1 VCVGVRVDV
10 GVHVASAALCQ
21 YLEADRSGE
30 PCPENCTEPSLEH
43 TTFRSKV
50 LARFPEN
57 VDGNLFDQD
66 AVNMLCV
73 RPGLSFR
80 TRPLPPHFH
89 SFLITRED
97 FSRTYG
103 FVLTFYEQVRSEQVS
118 VAMETLLN
126 GHHQNKDQTGDRT
139 RDQAGSSSSP
149 SSTSST
155 SSSMD
160 SLSSGGE
167 YTDLCPPE
175 ASVRGVESAG
185 GALYVSKALCVIAPL
200 PFMGACRSFLWQLHR
215 AVMSETPP
223 PLPLESYVYNLLYE
237 VPLPAP
243 GRSLR
248 FQGVYEPIVCQRPG
262 PAELPLADFPLSE
275 VIGLLGLDN
284 LIQVFTCTLLEMQIL
299 LYSQDPQSLMCVSE
313 CLSSL
318 LFPFQWQHVYGQGGG
333 GRACL
338 DLPQEANL
346 CFVDI
351 DNHSVDLPEDFPHFP
366 LKSDLIQELMDV
378 LQSSGV
384 SAPESSSCPGSPRPS
399 SSPCTPSAL
408 RRNSLE
414 AQDRRNGNLPPNQAA
429 ILELLQKNETLE
441 RLEALTRRTGVS
453 VARVDALR
461 AGVKGEEGQRRRG
474 SRLEE
479 EKRAAILNAQLR
491 EVFAARFIS
500 MFCDYEAFV
509 IHSCSDLETW
519 LTARENM
526 HNFDKASF
534 LSEQPEPFLPFL
546 SRFIETQMFASFIDH
561 KIMSQWEQKEALL
574 RVFDQRIEK
583 KKLHQLRAPNL
594 SSTHARRSSAL
605 LQAAQAV
612 EQRYQNIDHTAVLP
626 HLLNMRIGQGR
637 VDQGHFPRLQR
648 DALNTPPNR
657 HTQAPRKT
665 EPQLDNEQK
674 EVQLQ
679 ESRSLGK
686 SLRQPKLSDLSPAV
700 IAQTNWKFVEGLLK
714 ECRLKTKRLLVAK
727 MGREAVELGHGDA
740 MISGL
745 EENTLVASLCDLLER
760 IWSHGLLVKQGKSSL
775 WSHLL
780 HYQAREERLEQ
791 QAAQATQGT
800 AMFSPQITRVPTVEL
815 YKSRIVFL
823 SRVVVS
829 DVWSCSAVLTRRV
842 DVLECSHLFC
852 RVPQDVLICSVVFH
866 RKLYKRYAFLR
877 CEEEKEQFLFHLLSL
892 NAVDYFCFTNGM
904 AHRFVPMKKLSNS
917 LLTSNPWVCV
927 SGELRDSGV
936 RPIPKNLLEMGF
948 DVSERRGGGCQNLG
962 RLTTLQ
968 IGHDNA
974 GLLAKWLVDCV
985 LVKNEVTGHA
995 YRSAPPRNEH
1005 APYRFNEHNIHSIF
1019 QMDTIQF
1026 KDAVPDFSRL
1036 KNIKNST
1043 QMYSEHPNDSP
1054 R

>member
-1 VCVGVRVDV
+1 GVCSSVPVPGGGPKRR
-10 GVHVASAALCQ
+10 ALPRK
-21 YLEADRSGE
+21 L
-30 PCPENCTEPSLEH
+30 LEH

-126 GHHQNKDQTGDRT
+126 G
-139 RDQAGSSSSP
+139 P

-453 VARVDALR
+453 KERESKD
-461 AGVKGEEGQRRRG
+461 

-648 DALNTPPNR
+648 DALNTPPNSLSFLR
-657 HTQAPRKT
+657 R
-665 EPQLDNEQK
+665 
-674 EVQLQ
+674 
-679 ESRSLGK
+679 RSEH
-686 SLRQPKLSDLSPAV
+686 LSPAV

-714 ECRLKTKRLLVAK
+714 ECRLKVQRSPLCLL
-727 MGREAVELGHGDA
+727 
-740 MISGL
+740 
-745 EENTLVASLCDLLER
+745 C
-760 IWSHGLLVKQGKSSL
+760 SS
-775 WSHLL
+775 
-780 HYQAREERLEQ
+780 
-791 QAAQATQGT
+791 
-800 AMFSPQITRVPTVEL
+800 
-815 YKSRIVFL
+815 
-823 SRVVVS
+823 
-829 DVWSCSAVLTRRV
+829 
-842 DVLECSHLFC
+842 
-852 RVPQDVLICSVVFH
+852 
-866 RKLYKRYAFLR
+866 
-877 CEEEKEQFLFHLLSL
+877 
-892 NAVDYFCFTNGM
+892 
-904 AHRFVPMKKLSNS
+904 
-917 LLTSNPWVCV
+917 
-927 SGELRDSGV
+927 
-936 RPIPKNLLEMGF
+936 
-948 DVSERRGGGCQNLG
+948 
-962 RLTTLQ
+962 
-968 IGHDNA
+968 
-974 GLLAKWLVDCV
+974 
-985 LVKNEVTGHA
+985 
-995 YRSAPPRNEH
+995 SAP
-1005 APYRFNEHNIHSIF
+1005 S
-1019 QMDTIQF
+1019 
-1026 KDAVPDFSRL
+1026 
-1036 KNIKNST
+1036 
-1043 QMYSEHPNDSP
+1043 MYSEHPNDSP

>member
-1 VCVGVRVDV
+1 MLCFCCV
-10 GVHVASAALCQ
+10 S
-21 YLEADRSGE
+21 
-30 PCPENCTEPSLEH
+30 EPSLEH

-126 GHHQNKDQTGDRT
+126 GPAPPPAPPPPPPPPPPWTP
-139 RDQAGSSSSP
+139 SP
-149 SSTSST
+149 
-155 SSSMD
+155 
-160 SLSSGGE
+160 
-167 YTDLCPPE
+167 
-175 ASVRGVESAG
+175 AG
-185 GALYVSKALCVIAPL
+185 GSTQTSLCVIAPL

-461 AGVKGEEGQRRRG
+461 AGVKGQIA
-474 SRLEE
+474 EE

-594 SSTHARRSSAL
+594 SSTHAP
-605 LQAAQAV
+605 QAV

-648 DALNTPPNR
+648 DALNTPPNRWTHRGTAPPSGHR

-800 AMFSPQITRVPTVEL
+800 AMFSPQITR
-815 YKSRIVFL
+815 
-823 SRVVVS
+823 S

-948 DVSERRGGGCQNLG
+948 DCQNLG

>member
-1 VCVGVRVDV
+1 
-10 GVHVASAALCQ
+10 AALCQ

-126 GHHQNKDQTGDRT
+126 G
-139 RDQAGSSSSP
+139 P

-453 VARVDALR
+453 VARVDAGKER
-461 AGVKGEEGQRRRG
+461 ESKD

-648 DALNTPPNR
+648 DLFHSLSLSPSLSLPLPPS
-657 HTQAPRKT
+657 
-665 EPQLDNEQK
+665 LS
-674 EVQLQ
+674 QLQ

-791 QAAQATQGT
+791 QA
-800 AMFSPQITRVPTVEL
+800 
-815 YKSRIVFL
+815 
-823 SRVVVS
+823 S

-892 NAVDYFCFTNGM
+892 NAVDYFCFTN
-904 AHRFVPMKKLSNS
+904 VYTTISES
-917 LLTSNPWVCV
+917 VQQ
-927 SGELRDSGV
+927 LRDSGV

-948 DVSERRGGGCQNLG
+948 DCQNLG